1 RPRGKHVVGPVPSS
15 GAAHAALLPAHP
27 VAGEERP
34 PERLAALQE
43 VAHERALLL
52 EPFLHAL
59 ADRFRAEHQWMVL
72 QFFYEKHCKTNGR
85 PARCQSFSSTEGGR
99 AYDGGVTARAGHG
112 RTGGER
118 CGS

>member
-34 PERLAALQE
+34 PELLAALQE

-59 ADRFRAEHQWMVL
+59 ADRFRAEHPS
-72 QFFYEKHCKTNGR
+72 NGSYR
-85 PARCQSFSSTEGGR
+85 SFMKNTVRLPAAPRAVNRFLRRKEGGLMMAGSR
-99 AYDGGVTARAGHG
+99 RGRGTAGW
-112 RTGGER
+112 EV
-118 CGS
+118 S